1 MKRKV
6 TLRGILIV
14 LVVLIVVAQLVPVTR
29 DNPPIQSD
37 FNDNAAVKQV
47 LKKSCYDCHSN
58 ESVWPWYSYVA
69 PVSWLVASDV
79 HEARQ
84 KINFSNWGL
93 MPATKQK
100 LAPQNMLDEI
110 DEGGMPLPIYLIMHS
125 NAKLTDA
132 DKATIRAWVEGG
144 TSSDTTGSTTG
155 DTTKPVE
162 PEEESE

>member
-1 MKRKV
+1 MKKKI
-6 TLRGILIV
+6 TLKNILIV

-29 DNPPIQSD
+29 DNPPVQAD
-37 FNDNAAVKQV
+37 FNDNAAVKLV

-58 ESVWPWYSYVA
+58 ESVWPWYSNIA

-84 KINFSNWGL
+84 KLNFSNWGL
-93 MPATKQK
+93 MTAARLKH
-100 LAPQNMLDEI
+100 APDNMWDEVN
-110 DEGGMPLPIYLIMHS
+110 EGGMPLPQYLLIHTD
-125 NAKLTDA
+125 AKLTDA
-132 DKATIRAWVEGG
+132 DKAVIRAWAEGTAPAG
-144 TSSDTTGSTTG
+144 TTG